1 MTKGKNDN
9 HTLLCLA
16 QKKLAHN
23 LDTLETTS
31 DFFLT
36 KSHESLYRTTLQKHT
51 TLSKLVQLIDIS
63 RPERKKQ
70 YWKTYHCKNVLLQEG
85 NHFTGSLCRKRWCQ
99 TCNRIKTAE
108 MTNAYKEPILNLGS
122 VYFVTLTRPNVEARQ
137 LKSEVKKLV
146 KAFQRIKDNLRKN
159 HKVKLTGMRK
169 IEITYNKEFN
179 TYHPHFHF
187 IQQGLHEAQ
196 LLQKYWLKQF
206 PNASIKAQNIKEITT
221 EDDSSLIELFKY
233 ATKQI
238 TKDSTD
244 AKAEDIIYR
253 ALEGMRIYQTY
264 GKLKKIVSPK
274 EAKDE
279 INSADFIPPQEE
291 IWVYDNELK
300 DYTNAKNQPLI
311 NTLEIEQKMLISCAT
326 MSSS

>member
-1 MTKGKNDN
+1 MEQKDILTIKKTYTNKAVNKYLGININYK
-9 HTLLCLA
+9 LLDYHYKTFENVTTTDIPKENQKLVKQIKYSLGCNQIINIDHE
-16 QKKLAHN
+16 QKKI
-23 LDTLETTS
+23 TS
-31 DFFLT
+31 
-36 KSHESLYRTTLQKHT
+36 KYCGYR
-51 TLSKLVQLIDIS
+51 
-63 RPERKKQ
+63 
-70 YWKTYHCKNVLLQEG
+70 HCII
-85 NHFTGSLCRKRWCQ
+85 
-99 TCNRIKTAE
+99 CNRIRTANYITKYNFE
-108 MTNAYKEPILNLGS
+108 NLNLSNPYFITLTIPNVKYEILNKAINHMHQTFNKIRDN
-122 VYFVTLTRPNVEARQ
+122 YR
-137 LKSEVKKLV
+137 KKYKGEKL
-146 KAFQRIKDNLRKN
+146 QGIRKF
-159 HKVKLTGMRK
+159 
-169 IEITYNKEFN
+169 ECTYNEKTD

-311 NTLEIEQKMLISCAT
+311 NTLEIEQKILTSCYT
-326 MSSS
+326 ISSS